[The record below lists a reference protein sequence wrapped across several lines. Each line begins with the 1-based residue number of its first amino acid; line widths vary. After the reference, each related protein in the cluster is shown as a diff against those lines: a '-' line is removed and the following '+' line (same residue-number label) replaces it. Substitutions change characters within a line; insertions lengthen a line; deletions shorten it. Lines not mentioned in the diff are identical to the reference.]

1 VVTVPDVRP
10 DVRPDLRPYLRP
22 DLESARE
29 VVARVVD
36 PELPMVTLA
45 DLGVLRGVELEGER
59 VVVTLT
65 PTYTACPATA
75 TMKADVR
82 LALARAGFEDVEVRT
97 VLAPAWSTDWIS
109 ERGRAALAEH
119 RIVPPGPVPLT
130 LTTRPDPPRCPLC
143 SSPDTREVSRFG
155 ASPCTSFHVCSAC
168 GEPFDKVKEL

>member
-1 VVTVPDVRP
+1 MRSDL
-10 DVRPDLRPYLRP
+10 RPDLRP
-22 DLESARE
+22 DVATARE
-29 VVARVVD
+29 VVAEVVD

-45 DLGVLRGVELEGER
+45 DLGVVRGVELEGDR

-65 PTYTACPATA
+65 PTYVACPATA

-82 LALARAGFEDVEVRT
+82 VALARAGFEDVEVRT

-109 ERGRAALAEH
+109 ERGREALASH
-119 RIVPPGPVPLT
+119 GIVPPGPVTGGPVPLT
-130 LTTRPDPPRCPLC
+130 LTTRPEPPRCPQC
-143 SSPDTREVSRFG
+143 GSPETREVSRFG